1 MSSRIAIVLS
11 GGGAKGA
18 FQVGV
23 LDALLNTHGVKP
35 AIVVGTS
42 TGAIQALGVAQND
55 IAGLLRVWTGIK
67 GNKDIYKERAGVLS
81 ALLGDKAMYDAA
93 PLRRLLKNFANPAK
107 LAASGVELRLGV
119 VSLQSGEFRTIDQ
132 SVPDIHNWVYASSAM
147 PVYFDPL
154 QTSDKQQWVDGGV
167 RDVTPLGSA
176 LELNPTGVLVIRAAP
191 TSKPSTTKFF
201 GGMIPIGLR
210 AVGLLQSE
218 VSRNDLANT
227 SLINDM
233 LAARDQ
239 LFTGLEAAGISATD
253 ASRLVLPLDK
263 QLSNY
268 RFAQVRVIEPTEEF
282 SDTLE
287 FDPAKIARA
296 IDAGRLAVDSP
307 VALDQGGRYLAADGR
322 RHARMDMMAR
332 PAGLE
337 PATPSLEGSCSIRLS
352 YGRPRPI

>member
-1 MSSRIAIVLS
+1 MTTRLAIVLS

-23 LDALLNTHGVKP
+23 LDALINTHGVKP

-55 IAGLLRVWTGIK
+55 VTGMLNVWTSIK
-67 GNKDIYKERAGVLS
+67 SNRDIYKEREGIVG
-81 ALLGDKAMYDAA
+81 ALLGEKALYDAS
-93 PLRRLLKNFANPAK
+93 PLRKLLKNFANPGK

-132 SVPDIHNWVYASSAM
+132 SVPDIHNWVYASCAM
-147 PVYFDPL
+147 PVFFDPL

-176 LELNPTGVLVIRAAP
+176 LELNPTGVLVIRASPA
-191 TSKPSTTKFF
+191 SKPATAKRF

-210 AVGLLQSE
+210 AVNLLQSE

-239 LFTGLEAAGISATD
+239 MFTALEAEGHSATE
-253 ASRLVLPLDK
+253 ANKVLLPLDN
-263 QLSNY
+263 QLAKY
-268 RFAQVRVIEPTEEF
+268 RFAHVRVIEPTEEF

-287 FDPAKIARA
+287 FDPAKIGKA
-296 IDAGRLAVDSP
+296 IEAGRAV
-307 VALDQGGRYLAADGR
+307 VDQQFA
-322 RHARMDMMAR
+322 
-332 PAGLE
+332 
-337 PATPSLEGSCSIRLS
+337 SIQA
-352 YGRPRPI
+352 IVT